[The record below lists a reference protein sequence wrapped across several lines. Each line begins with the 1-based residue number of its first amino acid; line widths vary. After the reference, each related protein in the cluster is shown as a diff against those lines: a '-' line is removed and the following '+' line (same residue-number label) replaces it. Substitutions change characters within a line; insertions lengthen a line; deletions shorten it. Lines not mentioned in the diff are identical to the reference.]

1 LIRSIR
7 APITFAPHR
16 IALDTCRS
24 YHHQIMPADPVA
36 KWAEFL
42 RSRYWDELLK
52 LADSYPDER
61 SLKIRFSDI
70 DKFDSEFA
78 EELLENPEQILEAA
92 HAALLELDLP
102 MDVYMDRAH
111 VRIAELPRHFKT
123 RELRSDHIGK
133 LLAIDGLVRTA
144 TEVRPKIISA
154 AFQCQ
159 RCGFTFFKEQTGN
172 KFEDQS
178 LKCMNQA
185 CDRGGPFK
193 LLLAQSKFV
202 DAQKIRVQE
211 SPEDLRGG
219 AQPQTIDV
227 ELEDDL
233 AGRIFP
239 GDRVIVNGILKSY
252 QRSSPQQGKSTYF
265 DLVHKG
271 ISVEMTEQEF
281 EEIEIDPEEE
291 KLILEMSCDPEIYEK
306 IRGSIAPSIYGYDD
320 VKEAL
325 ALQLVSG
332 FEKHLP
338 DGARIRG
345 DIHILLVGDPG
356 IAKSQLLRYMI
367 KISPRGIYTSG
378 KSSTSA
384 GLTATAVKDEL
395 GDGRWTIEAGA
406 LVLADKGIAA
416 IDEMDKMDNEDKS
429 ALHEAME
436 QQSYHPLTEIQLTD
450 GRKVRIGEFVGRMM
464 ADRPLEIIPGKDCE
478 ILPIHEDVKIKSTDM
493 SRIFDLPV
501 DRVSR
506 HRAPSHFIKIRYS
519 NGREIIVTPEH
530 PIYIA
535 KDGIACVPACDAKV
549 GYYAPA
555 PRSLP
560 INENS
565 RNLIQVKRQHSGEK
579 LLTFPEKLNRGLAR
593 ILGYLLAE
601 GHFYKG
607 SSHEIG
613 FTNKDEGL
621 LKEMSSLMQKSFGIE
636 ASRNQRSDGVVTLR
650 FISTHLFR
658 WFEANFPEIMQTG
671 RGRRM
676 PVAVFQGTK
685 DNIKDL
691 LITAFLGDGCV
702 HSTSVAYSTVS
713 RGLAEDYQDLLLR
726 LGISSRISMDR
737 KANAFKVC
745 IMGDSHKKFEQLF
758 FEPGYEK
765 LERMRCIT
773 SACSRS
779 IRHHDVLPA
788 ETAYSILQMKK
799 SLGLTNDGRFNEHL
813 DNGYGLTIDKVAEY
827 ASDLKNRYNDVLT
840 VINDDLTL
848 LEMRSELGWSQSYLA
863 SVAGV
868 TRGNIDYYEQG
879 GYDESRRTAI
889 ARNIFQRIH
898 ATLEETG
905 MSITALKNK
914 LSSDIRYLRITDVK
928 VVPNEDQYFADYVY
942 DVTVEPTHTFISQG
956 LVLHNTISVAKAG
969 VMATLKSRCS
979 LLAAANP
986 KLGRFDKYEPIAP
999 QINLTPALMS
1009 RFDLIF
1015 VLTDDPDTKRDS
1027 AIAQHILKSN
1037 YAGELAT
1044 QAAWNPDISQED
1056 IERAL
1061 MVIMPVIDPEM
1072 LRKYVAYARKNIFPT
1087 LSDGAKDYFLK
1098 YYVGLRSQGQDS
1110 NKPVPVTARQLE
1122 ALIRLGEASARLRLS
1137 DKVTL
1142 DDAKRV
1148 VKILEACLRKVGV
1161 DPETGFL
1168 DADIIASGTTKS
1180 SRDRTKSVI
1189 DIIRDVSKE
1198 QQGPA
1203 PRDAVLDR
1211 AEELGIERAK
1221 AEEIIDRMRRDGDV
1235 FEPRPGML
1243 KLP

>member
-1 LIRSIR
+1 
-7 APITFAPHR
+7 
-16 IALDTCRS
+16 
-24 YHHQIMPADPVA
+24 MPADPVA
-36 KWAEFL
+36 KWEEFL
-42 RSRYWDELLK
+42 HTRYWDELLE

-61 SLKIRFSDI
+61 SLKVKFSDL
-70 DKFDSEFA
+70 DRYDPEFA
-78 EELLENPEQILEAA
+78 EELLEDPEKILEAA
-92 HAALLELDLP
+92 QAALLELDLP
-102 MDVYMDRAH
+102 MDVYLDKAH
-111 VRIAELPRHFKT
+111 VRIVELPRHFKT
-123 RELRSDHIGK
+123 RELRSDHINK

-144 TEVRPKIISA
+144 TEVRPKIVSA
-154 AFQCQ
+154 AFQCG
-159 RCGFTFFKEQTGN
+159 RCGYTFFKEQTGN
-172 KFEDQS
+172 KFEDQN

-219 AQPQTIDV
+219 EQPQTLDV

-252 QRSSPQQGKSTYF
+252 QRTSPQQGKSTYF
-265 DLVHKG
+265 DLFHRGV
-271 ISVEMTEQEF
+271 SVEMKEQEF
-281 EEIEIDPEEE
+281 EEVEIDPEEE
-291 KLILEMSCDPEIYEK
+291 KLILEMSCDPEIYDK
-306 IRGSIAPSIYGYDD
+306 VRGSIAPSIYGYDD

-325 ALQLVSG
+325 GLQLVSG

-356 IAKSQLLRYMI
+356 IAKSQLLRYMT

-416 IDEMDKMDNEDKS
+416 IDEMDKMNNEDKS

-436 QQSYHPLTEIQLTD
+436 QQSYHPSTEIQLSD
-450 GRKVRIGEFVGRMM
+450 GRKMRIGELVDRLM
-464 ADRPLEIIPGKDCE
+464 AERAGEIIAGKDCE
-478 ILPIHEDVKIKSTDM
+478 ILPIADDIKINSTDM
-493 SRIFDLPV
+493 SGIFDAKL

-506 HRAPSHFIKIRYS
+506 HVAPDHFIKIKYS
-519 NGREIIVTPEH
+519 NGRELIVTPEH
-530 PIYIA
+530 PAYIA
-535 KDGIACVPACDAKV
+535 KDGIACVAARDVKV
-549 GYYAPA
+549 GDLAPA
-555 PRSLP
+555 PRRLP
-560 INENS
+560 TYDNFIDLHQIN
-565 RNLIQVKRQHSGEK
+565 KQHPGEK
-579 LLTFPEKLNRGLAR
+579 LLIFPQR
-593 ILGYLLAE
+593 INASLSKVLGYLLAE

-613 FTNKDEGL
+613 FTNKNEAL
-621 LKEMSSLMQKSFGIE
+621 LEEMSSLMRESFSID
-636 ASRNQRSDGVVTLR
+636 ASRNKRSDGVVTLR
-650 FISTHLFR
+650 FISTHLYR
-658 WFEANFPEIMQTG
+658 WFEANFSDMMKKG
-671 RGRRM
+671 REKRI
-676 PVAVFQGTK
+676 PNAIFSSSEE
-685 DNIKDL
+685 NIVSFL
-691 LITAFLGDGCV
+691 LAAFLGDGCI
-702 HSTSVAYSTVS
+702 HSTSVAYSTAS
-713 RGLAEDYQDLLLR
+713 SGLAEDYQDLLLR
-726 LGISSRISMDR
+726 LGISSRISIDR
-737 KANAFKVC
+737 GANAFKVC
-745 IMGDSHKKFEQLF
+745 IMGDSHRRFEQLF
-758 FEPGYEK
+758 SNSIHEK
-765 LERMRCIT
+765 LERIRLVT
-773 SACSRS
+773 STCDRS
-779 IRHHDVLPA
+779 IRHHDVLPS
-788 ETAYSILQMKK
+788 ETARSIIQMKK

-813 DNGYGLTIDKVAEY
+813 QNGYGLTINTVAEN
-827 ASDLKNRYNDVLT
+827 AEILRNRYQQV
-840 VINDDLTL
+840 LTL
-848 LEMRSELGWSQSYLA
+848 LKEDLPLPEMRVALGWSQNYMA
-863 SVAGV
+863 TV
-868 TRGNIDYYEQG
+868 TGATRSNIDYYEQG
-879 GYDESRRTAI
+879 GYDESRRTEI
-889 ARNIFQRIH
+889 SRNILQKVHAHIGEAGSRIF
-898 ATLEETG
+898 ALEKK
-905 MSITALKNK
+905 I
-914 LSSDIRYLRITDVK
+914 SSNIRYLRVVDVSII
-928 VVPNEDQYFADYVY
+928 PNQGKYFANFVY
-942 DVTVEPTHTFISQG
+942 DITIEPSHTFISQG

-1015 VLTDDPDTKRDS
+1015 VLTDDPDSKRDS

-1044 QAAWNPDISQED
+1044 QIEWNPEITQED
-1056 IERAL
+1056 IDNAL
-1061 MVIMPVIDPEM
+1061 VVIKPAIDPEL

-1087 LSDGAKDYFLK
+1087 LTDEAKEYFLN
-1098 YYVGLRSQGQDS
+1098 YYVSLRTQGQDS

-1137 DKVTL
+1137 PKVTL
-1142 DDAKRV
+1142 EDARRV

-1180 SRDRTKSVI
+1180 TRDRTKSVM
-1189 DIIRDVSKE
+1189 DIIRDVSRE

-1203 PRDAVLDR
+1203 SREAVLDR
-1211 AEELGIERAK
+1211 AEELGIERSK

>member
-1 LIRSIR
+1 
-7 APITFAPHR
+7 
-16 IALDTCRS
+16 
-24 YHHQIMPADPVA
+24 MPADPVA
-36 KWAEFL
+36 KWEEFL
-42 RSRYWDELLK
+42 RSRYWDDLLE

-70 DKFDSEFA
+70 DKFDPDFA
-78 EELLENPEQILEAA
+78 EELMENPEQSLEAA
-92 HAALLELDLP
+92 RAAMLELDLP

-111 VRIAELPRHFKT
+111 VRIEELPRHFKT

-144 TEVRPKIISA
+144 TEVRPKIVSA

-172 KFEDQS
+172 KFEDQN

-193 LLLAQSKFV
+193 LMLAQSKFV

-211 SPEDLRGG
+211 SPEELRGG
-219 AQPQTIDV
+219 QQPQTLDV

-233 AGRIFP
+233 AGKIFP

-252 QRSSPQQGKSTYF
+252 QRSNPQQGKSTYF
-265 DLVHKG
+265 DLFHKG
-271 ISVEMTEQEF
+271 ISVEMKDQEF
-281 EEIEIDPEEE
+281 EEIEISQDDEEM
-291 KLILEMSCDPEIYEK
+291 IMAMSRDPEIYEN
-306 IRGSIAPSIYGYDD
+306 IRKSIAPSIYGYED

-332 FEKHLP
+332 FEKNLP

-416 IDEMDKMDNEDKS
+416 IDEMDKMNNEDKS

-436 QQSYHPLTEIQLTD
+436 QQ
-450 GRKVRIGEFVGRMM
+450 
-464 ADRPLEIIPGKDCE
+464 
-478 ILPIHEDVKIKSTDM
+478 
-493 SRIFDLPV
+493 
-501 DRVSR
+501 
-506 HRAPSHFIKIRYS
+506 
-519 NGREIIVTPEH
+519 
-530 PIYIA
+530 
-535 KDGIACVPACDAKV
+535 
-549 GYYAPA
+549 
-555 PRSLP
+555 
-560 INENS
+560 
-565 RNLIQVKRQHSGEK
+565 
-579 LLTFPEKLNRGLAR
+579 
-593 ILGYLLAE
+593 
-601 GHFYKG
+601 
-607 SSHEIG
+607 
-613 FTNKDEGL
+613 
-621 LKEMSSLMQKSFGIE
+621 
-636 ASRNQRSDGVVTLR
+636 
-650 FISTHLFR
+650 
-658 WFEANFPEIMQTG
+658 
-671 RGRRM
+671 
-676 PVAVFQGTK
+676 
-685 DNIKDL
+685 
-691 LITAFLGDGCV
+691 
-702 HSTSVAYSTVS
+702 
-713 RGLAEDYQDLLLR
+713 
-726 LGISSRISMDR
+726 
-737 KANAFKVC
+737 
-745 IMGDSHKKFEQLF
+745 
-758 FEPGYEK
+758 
-765 LERMRCIT
+765 
-773 SACSRS
+773 
-779 IRHHDVLPA
+779 
-788 ETAYSILQMKK
+788 
-799 SLGLTNDGRFNEHL
+799 
-813 DNGYGLTIDKVAEY
+813 
-827 ASDLKNRYNDVLT
+827 
-840 VINDDLTL
+840 
-848 LEMRSELGWSQSYLA
+848 
-863 SVAGV
+863 
-868 TRGNIDYYEQG
+868 
-879 GYDESRRTAI
+879 
-889 ARNIFQRIH
+889 
-898 ATLEETG
+898 
-905 MSITALKNK
+905 
-914 LSSDIRYLRITDVK
+914 
-928 VVPNEDQYFADYVY
+928 
-942 DVTVEPTHTFISQG
+942 
-956 LVLHNTISVAKAG
+956 TISVAKAG

-1037 YAGELAT
+1037 YAGELVT
-1044 QAAWNPDISQED
+1044 QKAWNPDVSQDD
-1056 IERAL
+1056 IDNAL
-1061 MVIMPVIDPEM
+1061 TVIMPAIEPEL

-1087 LSDGAKDYFLK
+1087 LTDEAKEYFLK
-1098 YYVGLRSQGQDS
+1098 YYVGLRTQGQDS

-1142 DDAKRV
+1142 ADAQRV

-1180 SRDRTKSVI
+1180 TRDRTKSVI

-1198 QQGPA
+1198 SQGPA
-1203 PRDAVLDR
+1203 SRDAVLDR

>member
-1 LIRSIR
+1 
-7 APITFAPHR
+7 
-16 IALDTCRS
+16 
-24 YHHQIMPADPVA
+24 MPADPVA
-36 KWAEFL
+36 KWEEFL
-42 RSRYWDELLK
+42 RSRYWDDLLE

-61 SLKIRFSDI
+61 SLIVKFSDL
-70 DKFDSEFA
+70 DRFDPEFA
-78 EELLENPEQILEAA
+78 EELLETPEPILEAA

-102 MDVYMDRAH
+102 MDVYLEKAH

-133 LLAIDGLVRTA
+133 LLSIDGLVRTA
-144 TEVRPKIISA
+144 TEVRPKIVSA
-154 AFQCQ
+154 AFQCG

-172 KFEDQS
+172 KFEDQN

-219 AQPQTIDV
+219 EQPQTLDV

-252 QRSSPQQGKSTYF
+252 QRTSPQQGKSTYF
-265 DLVHKG
+265 DLFHRG
-271 ISVEMTEQEF
+271 LSVEMKEQEF
-281 EEIEIDPEEE
+281 EEIDIDPEEE
-291 KLILEMSCDPEIYEK
+291 KQILEMSCDPEIYEK

-436 QQSYHPLTEIQLTD
+436 QQ
-450 GRKVRIGEFVGRMM
+450 
-464 ADRPLEIIPGKDCE
+464 
-478 ILPIHEDVKIKSTDM
+478 
-493 SRIFDLPV
+493 
-501 DRVSR
+501 
-506 HRAPSHFIKIRYS
+506 
-519 NGREIIVTPEH
+519 
-530 PIYIA
+530 
-535 KDGIACVPACDAKV
+535 
-549 GYYAPA
+549 
-555 PRSLP
+555 
-560 INENS
+560 
-565 RNLIQVKRQHSGEK
+565 
-579 LLTFPEKLNRGLAR
+579 
-593 ILGYLLAE
+593 
-601 GHFYKG
+601 
-607 SSHEIG
+607 
-613 FTNKDEGL
+613 
-621 LKEMSSLMQKSFGIE
+621 
-636 ASRNQRSDGVVTLR
+636 
-650 FISTHLFR
+650 
-658 WFEANFPEIMQTG
+658 
-671 RGRRM
+671 
-676 PVAVFQGTK
+676 
-685 DNIKDL
+685 
-691 LITAFLGDGCV
+691 
-702 HSTSVAYSTVS
+702 
-713 RGLAEDYQDLLLR
+713 
-726 LGISSRISMDR
+726 
-737 KANAFKVC
+737 
-745 IMGDSHKKFEQLF
+745 
-758 FEPGYEK
+758 
-765 LERMRCIT
+765 
-773 SACSRS
+773 
-779 IRHHDVLPA
+779 
-788 ETAYSILQMKK
+788 
-799 SLGLTNDGRFNEHL
+799 
-813 DNGYGLTIDKVAEY
+813 
-827 ASDLKNRYNDVLT
+827 
-840 VINDDLTL
+840 
-848 LEMRSELGWSQSYLA
+848 
-863 SVAGV
+863 
-868 TRGNIDYYEQG
+868 
-879 GYDESRRTAI
+879 
-889 ARNIFQRIH
+889 
-898 ATLEETG
+898 
-905 MSITALKNK
+905 
-914 LSSDIRYLRITDVK
+914 
-928 VVPNEDQYFADYVY
+928 
-942 DVTVEPTHTFISQG
+942 
-956 LVLHNTISVAKAG
+956 TISVAKAG

-1015 VLTDDPDTKRDS
+1015 VLTDDPDSKRDS

-1044 QAAWNPDISQED
+1044 QAPWNSDISQGD
-1056 IERAL
+1056 IEDA
-1061 MVIMPVIDPEM
+1061 MVVIKPIVDPEM

-1087 LSDGAKDYFLK
+1087 LSEEAKEYFLR
-1098 YYVGLRSQGQDS
+1098 YYVSLRSQGQDT

-1137 DKVTL
+1137 SKVTI

-1198 QQGPA
+1198 LQGPA
-1203 PRDAVLDR
+1203 PRDDVLDR

>member
-1 LIRSIR
+1 M
-7 APITFAPHR
+7 T
-16 IALDTCRS
+16 
-24 YHHQIMPADPVA
+24 ADPVA
-36 KWAEFL
+36 KWEEFL
-42 RSRYWDELLK
+42 RSRYWDDLLE

-61 SLKIRFSDI
+61 SLVVQFPDL
-70 DKFDSEFA
+70 DKFDPEFA
-78 EELLENPEQILEAA
+78 EELLENPEQVLEAA
-92 HAALLELDLP
+92 QAALLDLDLP

-111 VRIAELPRHFKT
+111 VRIAGLPRHYKT

-133 LLAIDGLVRTA
+133 LLAIEGLVRTA
-144 TEVRPKIISA
+144 TEVRPKIVSA

-172 KFEDQS
+172 KFEDQN
-178 LKCMNQA
+178 LKCQNQA

-193 LLLAQSKFV
+193 LVLAQSKFV

-219 AQPQTIDV
+219 EQPQTLDV

-239 GDRVIVNGILKSY
+239 GDRVVVNGILKSY
-252 QRSSPQQGKSTYF
+252 QRSTPQQGKSTYF
-265 DLVHKG
+265 DLFHKG
-271 ISVEMTEQEF
+271 NSVEMTEQEF
-281 EEIEIDPEEE
+281 EEIDITQEEE
-291 KLILEMSCDPEIYEK
+291 EQILEMSRDPDMYENVRK
-306 IRGSIAPSIYGYDD
+306 SIAPSIYGYDD

-325 ALQLVSG
+325 GLQLVSG

-356 IAKSQLLRYMI
+356 IAKSQLLRYMT

-436 QQSYHPLTEIQLTD
+436 QQSYHPLTEIQLSD
-450 GRKVRIGEFVGRMM
+450 GRKVRIGDFVDDLMSARSEDVVQG
-464 ADRPLEIIPGKDCE
+464 IDCE
-478 ILPIHEDVKIKSTDM
+478 ILRLGTDVNVQSTD
-493 SRIFDLPV
+493 FDKLIDLAV

-506 HRAPSHFIKIRYS
+506 HRAPDHFIKIKYS

-530 PIYIA
+530 PVYVA
-535 KDGIACVPACDAKV
+535 KDGIACVPASSVNIGDLV
-549 GYYAPA
+549 PA
-555 PRSLP
+555 PRLLL
-560 INENS
+560 INEDEPV
-565 RNLIQVKRQHSGEK
+565 LTQVERKHIGEK
-579 LLTFPEKLNRGLAR
+579 QLIFPQKLNPMLSK
-593 ILGYLLAE
+593 ILGYLQAE
-601 GHFYKG
+601 GHFYRG
-607 SSHEIG
+607 SSFEIG
-613 FTNKDEGL
+613 FTNKDETL
-621 LKEMSSLMQKSFGIE
+621 LDEMLRLMHDTFSIV
-636 ASRNQRSDGVVTLR
+636 ASQNRRIDGVVTLR

-658 WFEANFPEIMQTG
+658 WFECNFSEMMHTG
-671 RGRRM
+671 RARRM
-676 PVAVFQGTK
+676 PAAIFRGTK
-685 DNIKDL
+685 DDIREYL
-691 LITAFLGDGCV
+691 RAAFLGDGCV

-726 LGISSRISMDR
+726 LGISSRIAIDR

-745 IMGDSHKKFEQLF
+745 IMGDSHARFEQVIF
-758 FEPGYEK
+758 CSCYEK
-765 LERMRCIT
+765 LERMRSVTT
-773 SACSRS
+773 SCRKS
-779 IRHHDVLPA
+779 IRHHDILPP
-788 ETAYSILQMKK
+788 ETANSILQMKK

-813 DNGYGLTIDKVAEY
+813 NKGYGLTVDTVSGY
-827 ASDLKNRYNDVLT
+827 TTDLVCRYNEIQNA
-840 VINDDLTL
+840 INEDLTL
-848 LEMRSELGWSQSYLA
+848 PEMRSTLGWSQSYMA
-863 SVAGV
+863 SVTGHK
-868 TRGNIDYYEQG
+868 RGNIDYFEHG
-879 GYDESRRTAI
+879 GYDKTKRDRIVREALQSIHSHLQETRLKI
-889 ARNIFQRIH
+889 AELERKLASSIRNLRVTEVSVIPNDGDFH
-898 ATLEETG
+898 A
-905 MSITALKNK
+905 N
-914 LSSDIRYLRITDVK
+914 
-928 VVPNEDQYFADYVY
+928 YVY
-942 DVTVEPTHTFISQG
+942 DITVEPTHTFISQG
-956 LVLHNTISVAKAG
+956 IVLHNTISVAKAG

-1037 YAGELAT
+1037 YAGELST
-1044 QAAWNPDISQED
+1044 QIAWNPEISQDD
-1056 IERAL
+1056 IDNAL
-1061 MVIMPVIDPEM
+1061 TVIKPAIDPEL

-1087 LSDGAKDYFLK
+1087 LSDEAKEYFLK
-1098 YYVGLRSQGQDS
+1098 YYVGLRMQGQDT

-1137 DKVTL
+1137 EKVTIG
-1142 DDAKRV
+1142 DAQRV
-1148 VKILEACLRKVGV
+1148 VKILEGCLRKVGV

-1180 SRDRTKSVI
+1180 TRDRTKSVI
-1189 DIIRDVSKE
+1189 DVIRDISKE

-1211 AEELGIERAK
+1211 AVELGIERAK

>member
-1 LIRSIR
+1 M
-7 APITFAPHR
+7 T
-16 IALDTCRS
+16 
-24 YHHQIMPADPVA
+24 ADLVA
-36 KWAEFL
+36 KWEEFL
-42 RSRYWDELLK
+42 RSRYWDDLLE

-61 SLKIRFSDI
+61 SLVV
-70 DKFDSEFA
+70 KFPDLDRYDPEFA
-78 EELLENPEQILEAA
+78 EELLERPEQVLEAA
-92 HAALLELDLP
+92 QAALLQLDLP

-111 VRIAELPRHFKT
+111 VRIAELPRHYKT

-133 LLAIDGLVRTA
+133 LIAIEGLVRTA
-144 TEVRPKIISA
+144 TEVRPKIVSA

-172 KFEDQS
+172 KFDDQN
-178 LKCMNQA
+178 LKCQNQA

-193 LLLAQSKFV
+193 LILAQSKFV

-219 AQPQTIDV
+219 EQPQTLDV

-233 AGRIFP
+233 AGQIFP
-239 GDRVIVNGILKSY
+239 GDRVIVNGVLKSY

-265 DLVHKG
+265 DLFHKG
-271 ISVEMTEQEF
+271 IYVEMKEQEF
-281 EEIEIDPEEE
+281 EEIEISPEDE
-291 KLILEMSCDPEIYEK
+291 KLILEMSRDPDIYEHVT
-306 IRGSIAPSIYGYDD
+306 RSIAPSIFGYDD

-325 ALQLVSG
+325 GLQLVSG

-356 IAKSQLLRYMI
+356 IAKSQLLRYMT

-416 IDEMDKMDNEDKS
+416 VDEMDKMDNEDKS

-436 QQSYHPLTEIQLTD
+436 QQSYHPLTEIQLSD
-450 GRKVRIGEFVGRMM
+450 GRKVRIGEFVDGLMK
-464 ADRPLEIIPGKDCE
+464 AHHDESASGVDCE
-478 ILPIHEDVKIKSTDM
+478 ILPLNGDIKVWSTDL
-493 SRIFDLPV
+493 SRIFELPV

-506 HRAPSHFIKIRYS
+506 HHAPDHFIKIKYS
-519 NGREIIVTPEH
+519 NGREILVTPEH
-530 PIYIA
+530 PVYIA
-535 KDGIACVPACDAKV
+535 RDGIACIPACEVTKGDL
-549 GYYAPA
+549 APA
-555 PRSLP
+555 PRS
-560 INENS
+560 
-565 RNLIQVKRQHSGEK
+565 IQCSTDEPELMEAESQHPGEK
-579 LLTFPEKLNRGLAR
+579 PMIFAERPNPVLSR
-593 ILGYLLAE
+593 IQGYLTAK

-607 SSHEIG
+607 PS
-613 FTNKDEGL
+613 
-621 LKEMSSLMQKSFGIE
+621 KELRHRYGDVVAVVGNE
-636 ASRNQRSDGVVTLR
+636 AS
-650 FISTHLFR
+650 
-658 WFEANFPEIMQTG
+658 
-671 RGRRM
+671 
-676 PVAVFQGTK
+676 
-685 DNIKDL
+685 
-691 LITAFLGDGCV
+691 
-702 HSTSVAYSTVS
+702 
-713 RGLAEDYQDLLLR
+713 
-726 LGISSRISMDR
+726 
-737 KANAFKVC
+737 
-745 IMGDSHKKFEQLF
+745 
-758 FEPGYEK
+758 
-765 LERMRCIT
+765 
-773 SACSRS
+773 
-779 IRHHDVLPA
+779 LP
-788 ETAYSILQMKK
+788 
-799 SLGLTNDGRFNEHL
+799 
-813 DNGYGLTIDKVAEY
+813 
-827 ASDLKNRYNDVLT
+827 
-840 VINDDLTL
+840 
-848 LEMRSELGWSQSYLA
+848 EMRSALGWSQNCLA
-863 SVAGV
+863 SVIG
-868 TRGNIDYYEQG
+868 TTQGNIDYYERN
-879 GYDESRRTAI
+879 GYSEARREEI
-889 ARNIFQRIH
+889 AEYARQQIH
-898 ATLEETG
+898 AHLEDTDDRISVIERT
-905 MSITALKNK
+905 
-914 LSSDIRYLRITDVK
+914 LSSEIRYLK
-928 VVPNEDQYFADYVY
+928 VVEVEVIPNEGENSADYVY
-942 DVTVEPTHTFISQG
+942 DLTVEPTHTFISQG

-1027 AIAQHILKSN
+1027 AIAEHILKSN
-1037 YAGELAT
+1037 FAGELST
-1044 QAAWNPDISQED
+1044 QISWNPNISQED
-1056 IERAL
+1056 IDNA
-1061 MVIMPVIDPEM
+1061 MTVIKPAIDPEL

-1087 LSDGAKDYFLK
+1087 LTDEAKEHFLK

-1142 DDAKRV
+1142 EDAQRV
-1148 VKILEACLRKVGV
+1148 VKILESCLRKVGV

-1180 SRDRTKSVI
+1180 TRDRTKTVM
-1189 DIIRDVSKE
+1189 DIIRDISKE
-1198 QQGPA
+1198 NKGPA
-1203 PRDAVLDR
+1203 PKEDVLIR

-1235 FEPRPGML
+1235 FEPRPGIL

>member
-1 LIRSIR
+1 
-7 APITFAPHR
+7 
-16 IALDTCRS
+16 
-24 YHHQIMPADPVA
+24 MPADPVA
-36 KWAEFL
+36 KWEEFL
-42 RSRYWDELLK
+42 RSRYWDDLLE

-70 DKFDSEFA
+70 DKFDPDFA
-78 EELLENPEQILEAA
+78 EELMENPEQSLEAA
-92 HAALLELDLP
+92 RAAMLELDLP

-144 TEVRPKIISA
+144 TEVRPKIVSA

-172 KFEDQS
+172 KFEDQN

-193 LLLAQSKFV
+193 LMLAQSKFV

-211 SPEDLRGG
+211 SPEELRGG
-219 AQPQTIDV
+219 QQPQTLDV

-233 AGRIFP
+233 AGKIFP
-239 GDRVIVNGILKSY
+239 GDRVIVNGVLKSY
-252 QRSSPQQGKSTYF
+252 QRSTPQQGKSTYF
-265 DLVHKG
+265 DLFHKG
-271 ISVEMTEQEF
+271 ISVEMKDQEF
-281 EEIEIDPEEE
+281 EEIDISQEDEEM
-291 KLILEMSCDPEIYEK
+291 ILEMSRDPKIYEN
-306 IRGSIAPSIYGYDD
+306 IRMSIAPSIYGYED

-325 ALQLVSG
+325 GLQLVSG
-332 FEKHLP
+332 FEKNLP

-416 IDEMDKMDNEDKS
+416 IDEMDKMNNEDKS

-436 QQSYHPLTEIQLTD
+436 QQ
-450 GRKVRIGEFVGRMM
+450 
-464 ADRPLEIIPGKDCE
+464 
-478 ILPIHEDVKIKSTDM
+478 
-493 SRIFDLPV
+493 
-501 DRVSR
+501 
-506 HRAPSHFIKIRYS
+506 
-519 NGREIIVTPEH
+519 
-530 PIYIA
+530 
-535 KDGIACVPACDAKV
+535 
-549 GYYAPA
+549 
-555 PRSLP
+555 
-560 INENS
+560 
-565 RNLIQVKRQHSGEK
+565 
-579 LLTFPEKLNRGLAR
+579 
-593 ILGYLLAE
+593 
-601 GHFYKG
+601 
-607 SSHEIG
+607 
-613 FTNKDEGL
+613 
-621 LKEMSSLMQKSFGIE
+621 
-636 ASRNQRSDGVVTLR
+636 
-650 FISTHLFR
+650 
-658 WFEANFPEIMQTG
+658 
-671 RGRRM
+671 
-676 PVAVFQGTK
+676 
-685 DNIKDL
+685 
-691 LITAFLGDGCV
+691 
-702 HSTSVAYSTVS
+702 
-713 RGLAEDYQDLLLR
+713 
-726 LGISSRISMDR
+726 
-737 KANAFKVC
+737 
-745 IMGDSHKKFEQLF
+745 
-758 FEPGYEK
+758 
-765 LERMRCIT
+765 
-773 SACSRS
+773 
-779 IRHHDVLPA
+779 
-788 ETAYSILQMKK
+788 
-799 SLGLTNDGRFNEHL
+799 
-813 DNGYGLTIDKVAEY
+813 
-827 ASDLKNRYNDVLT
+827 
-840 VINDDLTL
+840 
-848 LEMRSELGWSQSYLA
+848 
-863 SVAGV
+863 
-868 TRGNIDYYEQG
+868 
-879 GYDESRRTAI
+879 
-889 ARNIFQRIH
+889 
-898 ATLEETG
+898 
-905 MSITALKNK
+905 
-914 LSSDIRYLRITDVK
+914 
-928 VVPNEDQYFADYVY
+928 
-942 DVTVEPTHTFISQG
+942 
-956 LVLHNTISVAKAG
+956 TISVAKAG

-1037 YAGELAT
+1037 YAGELVT
-1044 QAAWNPDISQED
+1044 QKAWNPEISQDD
-1056 IERAL
+1056 IDNAL
-1061 MVIMPVIDPEM
+1061 TVIMPAIEPEL
-1072 LRKYVAYARKNIFPT
+1072 LRKYVAYARKNVFPT
-1087 LSDGAKDYFLK
+1087 LTDEAKEYFLK
-1098 YYVGLRSQGQDS
+1098 YYVGLRTQGQDS

-1142 DDAKRV
+1142 GDAQRV

-1180 SRDRTKSVI
+1180 TRDRTKSVI
-1189 DIIRDVSKE
+1189 DLIRDVSRE
-1198 QQGPA
+1198 SQGPA
-1203 PRDAVLDR
+1203 SREAVLDR

>member
-1 LIRSIR
+1 
-7 APITFAPHR
+7 
-16 IALDTCRS
+16 
-24 YHHQIMPADPVA
+24 MPADPVA
-36 KWAEFL
+36 KWEEFL
-42 RSRYWDELLK
+42 RSRYWDDLLE

-70 DKFDSEFA
+70 DKFDPDFA
-78 EELLENPEQILEAA
+78 EELMENPEATLEAA
-92 HAALLELDLP
+92 RAAMLELDLP

-111 VRIAELPRHFKT
+111 VRIEELPRHFKT

-144 TEVRPKIISA
+144 TEVRPKIVSA

-172 KFEDQS
+172 KFEDQN

-193 LLLAQSKFV
+193 LMLAQSKFV

-211 SPEDLRGG
+211 SPEELRGG
-219 AQPQTIDV
+219 QQPQTLDV

-239 GDRVIVNGILKSY
+239 GDRVIVNGVLKSY
-252 QRSSPQQGKSTYF
+252 QRSNPQQGKSTYF
-265 DLVHKG
+265 DLFHKG
-271 ISVEMTEQEF
+271 ISVEMKDQEF
-281 EEIEIDPEEE
+281 EEIDISPEDEE
-291 KLILEMSCDPEIYEK
+291 MILKMSRDPEIYEN
-306 IRGSIAPSIYGYDD
+306 IRNSIAPSIYGYED

-325 ALQLVSG
+325 GLQLVSG

-416 IDEMDKMDNEDKS
+416 IDEMDKMNNEDKS

-436 QQSYHPLTEIQLTD
+436 QQ
-450 GRKVRIGEFVGRMM
+450 
-464 ADRPLEIIPGKDCE
+464 
-478 ILPIHEDVKIKSTDM
+478 
-493 SRIFDLPV
+493 
-501 DRVSR
+501 
-506 HRAPSHFIKIRYS
+506 
-519 NGREIIVTPEH
+519 
-530 PIYIA
+530 
-535 KDGIACVPACDAKV
+535 
-549 GYYAPA
+549 
-555 PRSLP
+555 
-560 INENS
+560 
-565 RNLIQVKRQHSGEK
+565 
-579 LLTFPEKLNRGLAR
+579 
-593 ILGYLLAE
+593 
-601 GHFYKG
+601 
-607 SSHEIG
+607 
-613 FTNKDEGL
+613 
-621 LKEMSSLMQKSFGIE
+621 
-636 ASRNQRSDGVVTLR
+636 
-650 FISTHLFR
+650 
-658 WFEANFPEIMQTG
+658 
-671 RGRRM
+671 
-676 PVAVFQGTK
+676 
-685 DNIKDL
+685 
-691 LITAFLGDGCV
+691 
-702 HSTSVAYSTVS
+702 
-713 RGLAEDYQDLLLR
+713 
-726 LGISSRISMDR
+726 
-737 KANAFKVC
+737 
-745 IMGDSHKKFEQLF
+745 
-758 FEPGYEK
+758 
-765 LERMRCIT
+765 
-773 SACSRS
+773 
-779 IRHHDVLPA
+779 
-788 ETAYSILQMKK
+788 
-799 SLGLTNDGRFNEHL
+799 
-813 DNGYGLTIDKVAEY
+813 
-827 ASDLKNRYNDVLT
+827 
-840 VINDDLTL
+840 
-848 LEMRSELGWSQSYLA
+848 
-863 SVAGV
+863 
-868 TRGNIDYYEQG
+868 
-879 GYDESRRTAI
+879 
-889 ARNIFQRIH
+889 
-898 ATLEETG
+898 
-905 MSITALKNK
+905 
-914 LSSDIRYLRITDVK
+914 
-928 VVPNEDQYFADYVY
+928 
-942 DVTVEPTHTFISQG
+942 
-956 LVLHNTISVAKAG
+956 TISVAKAG

-1037 YAGELAT
+1037 YAGELST
-1044 QAAWNPDISQED
+1044 QKAWNPDISQED
-1056 IERAL
+1056 IDNAL
-1061 MVIMPVIDPEM
+1061 TVIMPAIEPEV

-1087 LSDGAKDYFLK
+1087 LTEEAKEYFLK
-1098 YYVGLRSQGQDS
+1098 YYVGLRTQGQDS

-1142 DDAKRV
+1142 ADAQRV

-1180 SRDRTKSVI
+1180 TRDRTKSVI
-1189 DIIRDVSKE
+1189 DIIRDVSRE
-1198 QQGPA
+1198 SQGPA
-1203 PRDAVLDR
+1203 SRDAVLDR

>member
-1 LIRSIR
+1 
-7 APITFAPHR
+7 
-16 IALDTCRS
+16 
-24 YHHQIMPADPVA
+24 MPADPVA
-36 KWAEFL
+36 KWEEFL
-42 RSRYWDELLK
+42 RTRYWDELLE

-61 SLKIRFSDI
+61 SLKISFPDI
-70 DKFDSEFA
+70 DKFDPDFA
-78 EELLENPEQILEAA
+78 EELLENPDTNLEAA
-92 HAALLELDLP
+92 QAALLELDLP
-102 MDVYMDRAH
+102 MDVYLDRAH
-111 VRIAELPRHFKT
+111 VRIIELPRAYKT

-144 TEVRPKIISA
+144 TEVRPKIVSA

-159 RCGFTFFKEQTGN
+159 RCGFTFFKEQTGS
-172 KFEDQS
+172 KFEDQN

-193 LLLAQSKFV
+193 LLLDQSKFV

-219 AQPQTIDV
+219 AQPQTLDV

-233 AGRIFP
+233 AGKIFP
-239 GDRVIVNGILKSY
+239 GDRVIVNGVLKQF

-265 DLVHKG
+265 DLFHKG
-271 ISVEMTEQEF
+271 VSVEMTEQEF

-291 KLILEMSCDPEIYEK
+291 KEILEMAQDPEIYEK
-306 IRGSIAPSIYGYDD
+306 IKGSIAPSIYGYDD

-436 QQSYHPLTEIQLTD
+436 QQSYHPLTEIQLAD
-450 GRKVRIGEFVGRMM
+450 GRKVHIGEFVDRLM
-464 ADRPLEIIPGKDCE
+464 ADRDSEIIKGMDCE
-478 ILPIHEDVKIKSTDM
+478 ILPLDGQIKVRSTDM
-493 SRIFDLPV
+493 ERIFDLPL

-506 HRAPSHFIKIRYS
+506 HLAPDHFINIIYS
-519 NGREIIVTPEH
+519 SGKDILVTPEH
-530 PIYIA
+530 PVYVV
-535 KDGIACVPACDAKV
+535 KDGIACIPACQIKAGDIVPAPKSNTGNSDEIGSLNVEDAKV
-549 GYYAPA
+549 IA
-555 PRSLP
+555 
-560 INENS
+560 N
-565 RNLIQVKRQHSGEK
+565 HGEK
-579 LLTFPEKLNRGLAR
+579 FA
-593 ILGYLLAE
+593 
-601 GHFYKG
+601 HF
-607 SSHEIG
+607 
-613 FTNKDEGL
+613 
-621 LKEMSSLMQKSFGIE
+621 
-636 ASRNQRSDGVVTLR
+636 
-650 FISTHLFR
+650 
-658 WFEANFPEIMQTG
+658 
-671 RGRRM
+671 
-676 PVAVFQGTK
+676 
-685 DNIKDL
+685 
-691 LITAFLGDGCV
+691 
-702 HSTSVAYSTVS
+702 
-713 RGLAEDYQDLLLR
+713 
-726 LGISSRISMDR
+726 
-737 KANAFKVC
+737 
-745 IMGDSHKKFEQLF
+745 
-758 FEPGYEK
+758 
-765 LERMRCIT
+765 
-773 SACSRS
+773 
-779 IRHHDVLPA
+779 
-788 ETAYSILQMKK
+788 
-799 SLGLTNDGRFNEHL
+799 
-813 DNGYGLTIDKVAEY
+813 
-827 ASDLKNRYNDVLT
+827 
-840 VINDDLTL
+840 
-848 LEMRSELGWSQSYLA
+848 
-863 SVAGV
+863 
-868 TRGNIDYYEQG
+868 
-879 GYDESRRTAI
+879 
-889 ARNIFQRIH
+889 
-898 ATLEETG
+898 
-905 MSITALKNK
+905 
-914 LSSDIRYLRITDVK
+914 
-928 VVPNEDQYFADYVY
+928 VY

-1044 QAAWNPDISQED
+1044 QAEWNDDISQED
-1056 IERAL
+1056 IDNSMEVIKPAL
-1061 MVIMPVIDPEM
+1061 DPEL
-1072 LRKYVAYARKNIFPT
+1072 LRKYVAYARKNIFPS
-1087 LSDGAKDYFLK
+1087 LSDEAKQYFLN

-1137 DKVTL
+1137 DKVTME
-1142 DDAKRV
+1142 DAKRV
-1148 VKILEACLRKVGV
+1148 VRILEACLRKVGV

-1180 SRDRTKSVI
+1180 TRDRTKTVM
-1189 DIIRDVSKE
+1189 DIIRDVSRE
-1198 QQGPA
+1198 QQGQA
-1203 PRDAVLDR
+1203 PVDAVLDR

-1221 AEEIIDRMRRDGDV
+1221 AEEIIGRMRRDGSV

-1243 KLP
+1243 KVL

>member
-1 LIRSIR
+1 
-7 APITFAPHR
+7 
-16 IALDTCRS
+16 
-24 YHHQIMPADPVA
+24 MPADPVA
-36 KWAEFL
+36 KWEEFL
-42 RSRYWDELLK
+42 RSRYWDDLLE

-70 DKFDSEFA
+70 DKFDPDFA
-78 EELLENPEQILEAA
+78 EELMENPEQSLEAA
-92 HAALLELDLP
+92 RAAMLELDLP
-102 MDVYMDRAH
+102 MDVHMDRAH
-111 VRIAELPRHFKT
+111 VRIEELPRHFKT

-144 TEVRPKIISA
+144 TEVRPKIVSA

-172 KFEDQS
+172 KFEDQN

-193 LLLAQSKFV
+193 LMLAQSKFV

-211 SPEDLRGG
+211 SPEELRGG
-219 AQPQTIDV
+219 QQPQTLDV

-233 AGRIFP
+233 AGKIFP

-252 QRSSPQQGKSTYF
+252 QRSNPQQGKSTYF
-265 DLVHKG
+265 DLFHKG
-271 ISVEMTEQEF
+271 ISVEMKDQEF
-281 EEIEIDPEEE
+281 EEIEISQDDEEM
-291 KLILEMSCDPEIYEK
+291 IMAMSRDPEIYEN
-306 IRGSIAPSIYGYDD
+306 IRKSIAPSIYGYED

-325 ALQLVSG
+325 GLQLVSG
-332 FEKHLP
+332 FEKNLP

-416 IDEMDKMDNEDKS
+416 IDEMDKMNNEDKS

-436 QQSYHPLTEIQLTD
+436 QQ
-450 GRKVRIGEFVGRMM
+450 
-464 ADRPLEIIPGKDCE
+464 
-478 ILPIHEDVKIKSTDM
+478 
-493 SRIFDLPV
+493 
-501 DRVSR
+501 
-506 HRAPSHFIKIRYS
+506 
-519 NGREIIVTPEH
+519 
-530 PIYIA
+530 
-535 KDGIACVPACDAKV
+535 
-549 GYYAPA
+549 
-555 PRSLP
+555 
-560 INENS
+560 
-565 RNLIQVKRQHSGEK
+565 
-579 LLTFPEKLNRGLAR
+579 
-593 ILGYLLAE
+593 
-601 GHFYKG
+601 
-607 SSHEIG
+607 
-613 FTNKDEGL
+613 
-621 LKEMSSLMQKSFGIE
+621 
-636 ASRNQRSDGVVTLR
+636 
-650 FISTHLFR
+650 
-658 WFEANFPEIMQTG
+658 
-671 RGRRM
+671 
-676 PVAVFQGTK
+676 
-685 DNIKDL
+685 
-691 LITAFLGDGCV
+691 
-702 HSTSVAYSTVS
+702 
-713 RGLAEDYQDLLLR
+713 
-726 LGISSRISMDR
+726 
-737 KANAFKVC
+737 
-745 IMGDSHKKFEQLF
+745 
-758 FEPGYEK
+758 
-765 LERMRCIT
+765 
-773 SACSRS
+773 
-779 IRHHDVLPA
+779 
-788 ETAYSILQMKK
+788 
-799 SLGLTNDGRFNEHL
+799 
-813 DNGYGLTIDKVAEY
+813 
-827 ASDLKNRYNDVLT
+827 
-840 VINDDLTL
+840 
-848 LEMRSELGWSQSYLA
+848 
-863 SVAGV
+863 
-868 TRGNIDYYEQG
+868 
-879 GYDESRRTAI
+879 
-889 ARNIFQRIH
+889 
-898 ATLEETG
+898 
-905 MSITALKNK
+905 
-914 LSSDIRYLRITDVK
+914 
-928 VVPNEDQYFADYVY
+928 
-942 DVTVEPTHTFISQG
+942 
-956 LVLHNTISVAKAG
+956 TISVAKAG

-1037 YAGELAT
+1037 YAGELVT
-1044 QAAWNPDISQED
+1044 QKAWNPDISQDD
-1056 IERAL
+1056 IDNAL
-1061 MVIMPVIDPEM
+1061 TVIMPAIEPEL

-1087 LSDGAKDYFLK
+1087 LTDEAKEYFLK
-1098 YYVGLRSQGQDS
+1098 YYVGLRTQGQDS

-1142 DDAKRV
+1142 ADAQRV

-1180 SRDRTKSVI
+1180 TRDRTKSVI

-1198 QQGPA
+1198 SQGPA
-1203 PRDAVLDR
+1203 SRDAVLDR

>member
-1 LIRSIR
+1 
-7 APITFAPHR
+7 
-16 IALDTCRS
+16 
-24 YHHQIMPADPVA
+24 MPADPVA
-36 KWAEFL
+36 KWEEFL
-42 RSRYWDELLK
+42 RSRYWDDLLE

-70 DKFDSEFA
+70 DKFDPDFA
-78 EELLENPEQILEAA
+78 EELMENPEQSLEAA
-92 HAALLELDLP
+92 RAAMLELDLP

-111 VRIAELPRHFKT
+111 VRIEELPRHFKT

-144 TEVRPKIISA
+144 TEVRPKIVSA

-172 KFEDQS
+172 KFEDQN

-193 LLLAQSKFV
+193 LMLAQSKFV

-211 SPEDLRGG
+211 SPEELRGG
-219 AQPQTIDV
+219 QQPQTLDV

-233 AGRIFP
+233 AGKIFP

-252 QRSSPQQGKSTYF
+252 QRSNPQQGKSTYF
-265 DLVHKG
+265 DLFHKG
-271 ISVEMTEQEF
+271 ISVEMKDQEF
-281 EEIEIDPEEE
+281 EEIEISQDDEEM
-291 KLILEMSCDPEIYEK
+291 IMAMSRDPEIYEN
-306 IRGSIAPSIYGYDD
+306 IRKSIAPSIYGYED

-325 ALQLVSG
+325 GLQLVSG
-332 FEKHLP
+332 FEKNLP

-416 IDEMDKMDNEDKS
+416 IDEMDKMNNEDKS

-436 QQSYHPLTEIQLTD
+436 QQ
-450 GRKVRIGEFVGRMM
+450 
-464 ADRPLEIIPGKDCE
+464 
-478 ILPIHEDVKIKSTDM
+478 
-493 SRIFDLPV
+493 
-501 DRVSR
+501 
-506 HRAPSHFIKIRYS
+506 
-519 NGREIIVTPEH
+519 
-530 PIYIA
+530 
-535 KDGIACVPACDAKV
+535 
-549 GYYAPA
+549 
-555 PRSLP
+555 
-560 INENS
+560 
-565 RNLIQVKRQHSGEK
+565 
-579 LLTFPEKLNRGLAR
+579 
-593 ILGYLLAE
+593 
-601 GHFYKG
+601 
-607 SSHEIG
+607 
-613 FTNKDEGL
+613 
-621 LKEMSSLMQKSFGIE
+621 
-636 ASRNQRSDGVVTLR
+636 
-650 FISTHLFR
+650 
-658 WFEANFPEIMQTG
+658 
-671 RGRRM
+671 
-676 PVAVFQGTK
+676 
-685 DNIKDL
+685 
-691 LITAFLGDGCV
+691 
-702 HSTSVAYSTVS
+702 
-713 RGLAEDYQDLLLR
+713 
-726 LGISSRISMDR
+726 
-737 KANAFKVC
+737 
-745 IMGDSHKKFEQLF
+745 
-758 FEPGYEK
+758 
-765 LERMRCIT
+765 
-773 SACSRS
+773 
-779 IRHHDVLPA
+779 
-788 ETAYSILQMKK
+788 
-799 SLGLTNDGRFNEHL
+799 
-813 DNGYGLTIDKVAEY
+813 
-827 ASDLKNRYNDVLT
+827 
-840 VINDDLTL
+840 
-848 LEMRSELGWSQSYLA
+848 
-863 SVAGV
+863 
-868 TRGNIDYYEQG
+868 
-879 GYDESRRTAI
+879 
-889 ARNIFQRIH
+889 
-898 ATLEETG
+898 
-905 MSITALKNK
+905 
-914 LSSDIRYLRITDVK
+914 
-928 VVPNEDQYFADYVY
+928 
-942 DVTVEPTHTFISQG
+942 
-956 LVLHNTISVAKAG
+956 TISVAKAG

-1037 YAGELAT
+1037 YAGELVT
-1044 QAAWNPDISQED
+1044 QKAWNPDISQDD
-1056 IERAL
+1056 IDNAL
-1061 MVIMPVIDPEM
+1061 TVIMPAIEPEL

-1087 LSDGAKDYFLK
+1087 LTDEAKEYFLK
-1098 YYVGLRSQGQDS
+1098 YYVGLRTQGQDS

-1142 DDAKRV
+1142 ADAQRV

-1180 SRDRTKSVI
+1180 TRDRTKSVI

-1198 QQGPA
+1198 SQGPA
-1203 PRDAVLDR
+1203 SRDAVLDR

>member
-1 LIRSIR
+1 
-7 APITFAPHR
+7 
-16 IALDTCRS
+16 
-24 YHHQIMPADPVA
+24 MPADPVV
-36 KWAEFL
+36 KWEEFL
-42 RSRYWDELLK
+42 RSRYWDDLLK

-61 SLKIRFSDI
+61 SLTVRFPDL
-70 DKFDSEFA
+70 DRFDPEFA
-78 EELLENPEQILEAA
+78 EELLEGPEPVMEAA

-102 MDVYMDRAH
+102 MDVYMERAH
-111 VRIAELPRHFKT
+111 VRIVELPRHFKT

-144 TEVRPKIISA
+144 TEVRPKIVSA

-172 KFEDQS
+172 KFEDQN

-211 SPEDLRGG
+211 SPEELRGG
-219 AQPQTIDV
+219 EQPQTLDV

-265 DLVHKG
+265 DLFHKG
-271 ISVEMTEQEF
+271 VSVEMKEQEF

-291 KLILEMSCDPEIYEK
+291 KLILEMSCDPEIYDK

-325 ALQLVSG
+325 GLQLVSG

-356 IAKSQLLRYMI
+356 IAKSQLLRYMT

-436 QQSYHPLTEIQLTD
+436 QQ
-450 GRKVRIGEFVGRMM
+450 
-464 ADRPLEIIPGKDCE
+464 
-478 ILPIHEDVKIKSTDM
+478 
-493 SRIFDLPV
+493 
-501 DRVSR
+501 
-506 HRAPSHFIKIRYS
+506 
-519 NGREIIVTPEH
+519 
-530 PIYIA
+530 
-535 KDGIACVPACDAKV
+535 
-549 GYYAPA
+549 
-555 PRSLP
+555 
-560 INENS
+560 
-565 RNLIQVKRQHSGEK
+565 
-579 LLTFPEKLNRGLAR
+579 
-593 ILGYLLAE
+593 
-601 GHFYKG
+601 
-607 SSHEIG
+607 
-613 FTNKDEGL
+613 
-621 LKEMSSLMQKSFGIE
+621 
-636 ASRNQRSDGVVTLR
+636 
-650 FISTHLFR
+650 
-658 WFEANFPEIMQTG
+658 
-671 RGRRM
+671 
-676 PVAVFQGTK
+676 
-685 DNIKDL
+685 
-691 LITAFLGDGCV
+691 
-702 HSTSVAYSTVS
+702 
-713 RGLAEDYQDLLLR
+713 
-726 LGISSRISMDR
+726 
-737 KANAFKVC
+737 
-745 IMGDSHKKFEQLF
+745 
-758 FEPGYEK
+758 
-765 LERMRCIT
+765 
-773 SACSRS
+773 
-779 IRHHDVLPA
+779 
-788 ETAYSILQMKK
+788 
-799 SLGLTNDGRFNEHL
+799 
-813 DNGYGLTIDKVAEY
+813 
-827 ASDLKNRYNDVLT
+827 
-840 VINDDLTL
+840 
-848 LEMRSELGWSQSYLA
+848 
-863 SVAGV
+863 
-868 TRGNIDYYEQG
+868 
-879 GYDESRRTAI
+879 
-889 ARNIFQRIH
+889 
-898 ATLEETG
+898 
-905 MSITALKNK
+905 
-914 LSSDIRYLRITDVK
+914 
-928 VVPNEDQYFADYVY
+928 
-942 DVTVEPTHTFISQG
+942 
-956 LVLHNTISVAKAG
+956 TISVAKAG

-1015 VLTDDPDTKRDS
+1015 VLTDDPDGNRDS

-1044 QAAWNPDISQED
+1044 QIEWNPDISQED
-1056 IERAL
+1056 IDQAL
-1061 MVIMPVIDPEM
+1061 VVIKPAIDPEL

-1087 LSDGAKDYFLK
+1087 LTDEAKDHFLK

-1137 DKVTL
+1137 PKVTL
-1142 DDAKRV
+1142 EDARRV
-1148 VKILEACLRKVGV
+1148 VKILEACLRKVGI

-1168 DADIIASGTTKS
+1168 DADIIASGTSKSTRDKTKS
-1180 SRDRTKSVI
+1180 IK
-1189 DIIRDVSKE
+1189 DIVRDVCKE
-1198 QQGPA
+1198 HQGLA
-1203 PRDAVLDR
+1203 PLETVLDLAEQAGIERDR
-1211 AEELGIERAK
+1211 AEGIVERL
-1221 AEEIIDRMRRDGDV
+1221 RRDGDLI
-1235 FEPRPGML
+1235 EQRHGML
-1243 KLP
+1243 RLP

>member
-1 LIRSIR
+1 
-7 APITFAPHR
+7 
-16 IALDTCRS
+16 
-24 YHHQIMPADPVA
+24 MPADPVA
-36 KWAEFL
+36 KWEEFL
-42 RSRYWDELLK
+42 RSRYWDDLLE

-70 DKFDSEFA
+70 DKFDPDFA
-78 EELLENPEQILEAA
+78 EELMENPEATLEAA
-92 HAALLELDLP
+92 RAAMLELDLP

-111 VRIAELPRHFKT
+111 VRIEELPRHFKT

-144 TEVRPKIISA
+144 TEVRPKITSA

-172 KFEDQS
+172 KFEDQN

-193 LLLAQSKFV
+193 LMLAQSKFV

-211 SPEDLRGG
+211 SPEELRGG
-219 AQPQTIDV
+219 QQPQTLDV

-239 GDRVIVNGILKSY
+239 GDRVIVNGVLKSY
-252 QRSSPQQGKSTYF
+252 QRSNPQQGKSTYF
-265 DLVHKG
+265 DLFHKG
-271 ISVEMTEQEF
+271 ISVEMKDQEF
-281 EEIEIDPEEE
+281 EEIDISPEDEE
-291 KLILEMSCDPEIYEK
+291 MILKMSRDPEIYEN
-306 IRGSIAPSIYGYDD
+306 IRNSIAPSIYGYED

-325 ALQLVSG
+325 GLQLVSG

-416 IDEMDKMDNEDKS
+416 IDEMDKMNNEDKS

-436 QQSYHPLTEIQLTD
+436 QQ
-450 GRKVRIGEFVGRMM
+450 
-464 ADRPLEIIPGKDCE
+464 
-478 ILPIHEDVKIKSTDM
+478 
-493 SRIFDLPV
+493 
-501 DRVSR
+501 
-506 HRAPSHFIKIRYS
+506 
-519 NGREIIVTPEH
+519 
-530 PIYIA
+530 
-535 KDGIACVPACDAKV
+535 
-549 GYYAPA
+549 
-555 PRSLP
+555 
-560 INENS
+560 
-565 RNLIQVKRQHSGEK
+565 
-579 LLTFPEKLNRGLAR
+579 
-593 ILGYLLAE
+593 
-601 GHFYKG
+601 
-607 SSHEIG
+607 
-613 FTNKDEGL
+613 
-621 LKEMSSLMQKSFGIE
+621 
-636 ASRNQRSDGVVTLR
+636 
-650 FISTHLFR
+650 
-658 WFEANFPEIMQTG
+658 
-671 RGRRM
+671 
-676 PVAVFQGTK
+676 
-685 DNIKDL
+685 
-691 LITAFLGDGCV
+691 
-702 HSTSVAYSTVS
+702 
-713 RGLAEDYQDLLLR
+713 
-726 LGISSRISMDR
+726 
-737 KANAFKVC
+737 
-745 IMGDSHKKFEQLF
+745 
-758 FEPGYEK
+758 
-765 LERMRCIT
+765 
-773 SACSRS
+773 
-779 IRHHDVLPA
+779 
-788 ETAYSILQMKK
+788 
-799 SLGLTNDGRFNEHL
+799 
-813 DNGYGLTIDKVAEY
+813 
-827 ASDLKNRYNDVLT
+827 
-840 VINDDLTL
+840 
-848 LEMRSELGWSQSYLA
+848 
-863 SVAGV
+863 
-868 TRGNIDYYEQG
+868 
-879 GYDESRRTAI
+879 
-889 ARNIFQRIH
+889 
-898 ATLEETG
+898 
-905 MSITALKNK
+905 
-914 LSSDIRYLRITDVK
+914 
-928 VVPNEDQYFADYVY
+928 
-942 DVTVEPTHTFISQG
+942 
-956 LVLHNTISVAKAG
+956 TISVAKAG

-1037 YAGELAT
+1037 YAGELST
-1044 QAAWNPDISQED
+1044 QKAWNPDISQED
-1056 IERAL
+1056 IDNAL
-1061 MVIMPVIDPEM
+1061 TVIMPAIEPEV

-1087 LSDGAKDYFLK
+1087 LTEEAKEYFLK
-1098 YYVGLRSQGQDS
+1098 YYVGLRTQGQDS

-1142 DDAKRV
+1142 ADAQRV

-1180 SRDRTKSVI
+1180 TRDRTKSVI
-1189 DIIRDVSKE
+1189 DIIRDVSRE
-1198 QQGPA
+1198 SQGPA
-1203 PRDAVLDR
+1203 SRDAVLDR

>member
-1 LIRSIR
+1 
-7 APITFAPHR
+7 
-16 IALDTCRS
+16 
-24 YHHQIMPADPVA
+24 MPADPVA
-36 KWAEFL
+36 KWEEFL
-42 RSRYWDELLK
+42 HTRYWDELLE

-61 SLKIRFSDI
+61 SLKVKFSDL
-70 DKFDSEFA
+70 DRYDPEFA
-78 EELLENPEQILEAA
+78 EELLDDPEKILEAA
-92 HAALLELDLP
+92 QAALLELDLP
-102 MDVYMDRAH
+102 MDVYLDKAH
-111 VRIAELPRHFKT
+111 VRIVELPRHFKT
-123 RELRSDHIGK
+123 RELRSDHINK

-144 TEVRPKIISA
+144 TEVRPKIVSA
-154 AFQCQ
+154 AFQCG

-172 KFEDQS
+172 KFEDQN

-219 AQPQTIDV
+219 EQPQTLDV

-252 QRSSPQQGKSTYF
+252 QRTSPQQGKSTYF
-265 DLVHKG
+265 DLFHRG
-271 ISVEMTEQEF
+271 ISVEMKEQEF
-281 EEIEIDPEEE
+281 EEVEIDPEEE
-291 KLILEMSCDPEIYEK
+291 KLILEMSCDPEIYDK
-306 IRGSIAPSIYGYDD
+306 VRGSIAPSIYGYDD

-325 ALQLVSG
+325 GLQLVSG

-356 IAKSQLLRYMI
+356 IAKSQLLRYMT

-416 IDEMDKMDNEDKS
+416 IDEMDKMNNEDKS

-436 QQSYHPLTEIQLTD
+436 QQSYHPSTEIQLSD
-450 GRKVRIGEFVGRMM
+450 GRKMRIGELVDRLM
-464 ADRPLEIIPGKDCE
+464 AERAGEIIAGKDCE
-478 ILPIHEDVKIKSTDM
+478 ILPLQEKIIVLSTDM
-493 SRIFDLPV
+493 SQIFEAKV

-506 HRAPSHFIKIRYS
+506 HLAPDHFIKIRYS

-530 PIYIA
+530 PVYIA
-535 KDGIACVPACDAKV
+535 GEENSVACIPACQVKT
-549 GYYAPA
+549 GERAPA
-555 PRSLP
+555 
-560 INENS
+560 
-565 RNLIQVKRQHSGEK
+565 
-579 LLTFPEKLNRGLAR
+579 LA
-593 ILGYLLAE
+593 LASE
-601 GHFYKG
+601 V
-607 SSHEIG
+607 E
-613 FTNKDEGL
+613 DEC
-621 LKEMSSLMQKSFGIE
+621 K
-636 ASRNQRSDGVVTLR
+636 NQC
-650 FISTHLFR
+650 
-658 WFEANFPEIMQTG
+658 
-671 RGRRM
+671 
-676 PVAVFQGTK
+676 K
-685 DNIKDL
+685 
-691 LITAFLGDGCV
+691 
-702 HSTSVAYSTVS
+702 
-713 RGLAEDYQDLLLR
+713 
-726 LGISSRISMDR
+726 
-737 KANAFKVC
+737 
-745 IMGDSHKKFEQLF
+745 
-758 FEPGYEK
+758 
-765 LERMRCIT
+765 
-773 SACSRS
+773 S
-779 IRHHDVLPA
+779 IRYVEIIDVQA
-788 ETAYSILQMKK
+788 
-799 SLGLTNDGRFNEHL
+799 
-813 DNGYGLTIDKVAEY
+813 
-827 ASDLKNRYNDVLT
+827 
-840 VINDDLTL
+840 
-848 LEMRSELGWSQSYLA
+848 
-863 SVAGV
+863 
-868 TRGNIDYYEQG
+868 
-879 GYDESRRTAI
+879 
-889 ARNIFQRIH
+889 
-898 ATLEETG
+898 
-905 MSITALKNK
+905 
-914 LSSDIRYLRITDVK
+914 
-928 VVPNEDQYFADYVY
+928 VPNEGDYFTDYVY
-942 DVTVEPTHTFISQG
+942 DITIEPSHTFISQG

-1015 VLTDDPDTKRDS
+1015 VLTDDPDSKRDS

-1044 QAAWNPDISQED
+1044 QIEWNPEITQED
-1056 IERAL
+1056 IDNAL
-1061 MVIMPVIDPEM
+1061 VVIKPAIDPEL

-1087 LSDGAKDYFLK
+1087 LTDEAKEYFLN
-1098 YYVGLRSQGQDS
+1098 YYVSLRTQGQDS

-1137 DKVTL
+1137 PKVTL
-1142 DDAKRV
+1142 EDARRV

-1180 SRDRTKSVI
+1180 TRDRTKSVM
-1189 DIIRDVSKE
+1189 DIIRDVSRE

-1203 PRDAVLDR
+1203 PREAVLDR
-1211 AEELGIERAK
+1211 AEELGIERSK